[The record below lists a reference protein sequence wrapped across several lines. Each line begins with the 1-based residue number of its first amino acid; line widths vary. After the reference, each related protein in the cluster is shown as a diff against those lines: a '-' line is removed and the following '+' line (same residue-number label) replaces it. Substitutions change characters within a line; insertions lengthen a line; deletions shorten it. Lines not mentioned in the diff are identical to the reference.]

1 MQKKQNT
8 FFFFFFEVQY
18 ASKHSWYS
26 AGPQSVRVSQA
37 AAQAAEAAQQLT
49 LLHMAL
55 TAYTA
60 CSQGQQRETQ
70 SLSEMEE
77 DIPEVVC

>member
-1 MQKKQNT
+1 M
-8 FFFFFFEVQY
+8 
-18 ASKHSWYS
+18 
-26 AGPQSVRVSQA
+26 RVSQA

-49 LLHMAL
+49 LLHMVL